1 MLALNITLT
10 ELIKTH
16 YKLIINKKMIYML
29 YNINKQYI
37 CNHKQRLKRRPVC
50 QICSG
55 RVRWIKKFIR

>member
-1 MLALNITLT
+1 MLALNITLS

-16 YKLIINKKMIYML
+16 YRLKNNKNTISML